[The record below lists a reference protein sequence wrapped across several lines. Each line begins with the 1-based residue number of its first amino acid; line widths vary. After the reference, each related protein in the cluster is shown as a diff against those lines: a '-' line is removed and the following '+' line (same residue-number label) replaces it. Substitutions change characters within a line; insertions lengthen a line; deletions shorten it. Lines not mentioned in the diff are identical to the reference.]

1 MAARRAQR
9 APTVT
14 EPSTVEGERTALA
27 MERIWPESNCYV
39 DLWIGVLRDLSL
51 EPEAMLACTVA
62 PRFEGDQWTFC
73 KPTATELSELYGLR
87 VEELTIWR
95 SLREHVAV
103 QLGLGRLVLVEVDA
117 FHLPD
122 TAGVSYRS
130 AHQKTTIG
138 IVGLDEEQRRLDYY
152 HNAGRYALSGD
163 ELDAVLSARVLGAD
177 LPPFA
182 ELVDAS
188 HAAATRGDVLRDRS
202 RTIAARRLAG
212 VGKTNP
218 FTAWAERAAHET
230 TQLRTYDL
238 AYFHAWAF
246 ASVRQAGAMAEQ
258 LATWCDWVDSSP
270 AMATAAE
277 SLRTIARSLK
287 TQQFRLARLPGG
299 GSADLASALQRCA
312 REWSV
317 AHAAIARLCAREE
330 RVEPVALPEGSNPL
344 GRSLERSLSA
354 RP

>member
-1 MAARRAQR
+1 MSELS
-9 APTVT
+9 PTG
-14 EPSTVEGERTALA
+14 GERPTPRA
-27 MERIWPESNCYV
+27 ERIWPESNCYV
-39 DLWIGVLRDLSL
+39 DLWSGVLRDLSL

-73 KPTATELSELYGLR
+73 KPTATELAELYGVR

-138 IVGLDEEQRRLDYY
+138 IVGLDEEQGRLDYY
-152 HNAGRYALSGD
+152 HNAGRYQLSGD
-163 ELDAVLSARVLGAD
+163 ELDAVLSSRVLGAD

-188 HAAATRGDVLRDRS
+188 HAAATRGDLLRERS
-202 RTIAARRLAG
+202 RTVAARRLAG
-212 VGKTNP
+212 AGKSNP
-218 FTAWAERAAHET
+218 FSAWAARAAHDT
-230 TQLRTYDL
+230 ARLRAHDL
-238 AYFHAWAF
+238 EFFHAWAF

-258 LATWCDWVDSSP
+258 LATWCDWVDGD
-270 AMATAAE
+270 AGIVAAAE
-277 SLRTIARSLK
+277 SLRTIARTLK
-287 TQQFRLARLPGG
+287 AQQFRLARLARGG
-299 GSADLASALQRCA
+299 TTADLAPTLEGCA
-312 REWSV
+312 SEWSG
-317 AHAAIARLCAREE
+317 AQAAIARLCASYDRSQ
-330 RVEPVALPEGSNPL
+330 PVSLPHGSSPL
-344 GRSLERSLSA
+344 GRTLERSLSA
-354 RP
+354 LP